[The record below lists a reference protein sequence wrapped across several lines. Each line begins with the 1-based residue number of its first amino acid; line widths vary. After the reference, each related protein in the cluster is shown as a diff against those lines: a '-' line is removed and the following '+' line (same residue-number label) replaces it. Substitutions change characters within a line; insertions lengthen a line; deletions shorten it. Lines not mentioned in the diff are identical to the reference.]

1 MVSTQKTPYDAWIAQ
16 RVCPDGEQ
24 FSAQALQRYQLAR
37 LNEVISTARKCSPF
51 YKRHFQGYGA
61 FPLTSLADLGRLPFM
76 GPEDVRREGL
86 KMLCVHQG
94 EISRVVTLETSGTT
108 GQPKQVYFTE
118 EDQALTVD
126 MFAQSMSQIVDV
138 GEPVSILLP
147 AARPGGVGDL
157 LYRALLALRT
167 RPERYGLI
175 SSLPDMLHKLISRR
189 ASCLVGVPV
198 QVLALAKY
206 CEMRQESS
214 SVALKNVLL
223 CTDYVS
229 MAATREIER
238 IWGCQVFDYYGMTE
252 AGLGGGME
260 CPARCGYHLHE
271 ADLYFEVVDPASGRP
286 VKEGQEGEVVI
297 STLTRRGMPLIRY
310 RTGDISRFVPGQCT
324 CGTVLQRLEKVR
336 FRQSG
341 MVFIDGCGGFAM
353 ADIDEVLLALPGV
366 INFSADMTREGDK
379 AALKIG
385 LLTLWH
391 HVDEDQIRNALSSI
405 PCISAALPSGR
416 LDIVVTAREVSNS
429 IEPSAAK
436 RQVGIFF
443 K

>member
-1 MVSTQKTPYDAWIAQ
+1 MVSTQKPPYDAWIAQ
-16 RVCPDGEQ
+16 RVCRQGER
-24 FSAQALQRYQLAR
+24 FSVQALQRYQLDR
-37 LNEVISTARKCSPF
+37 LNEVINTARERSPF
-51 YKRHFQGYGA
+51 YRRHFGGCGTL
-61 FPLTSLADLGRLPFM
+61 PLNSLADLAGLPFM

-126 MFAQSMSQIVDV
+126 MFAQSMSQITGV

-147 AARPGGVGDL
+147 AVRPGGVGDL
-157 LYRALLALRT
+157 LYRALLALRAK
-167 RPERYGLI
+167 PERCGLI
-175 SSLPDMLHKLISRR
+175 SSLPDMLQKLISRR

-198 QVLALAKY
+198 QVLALARY
-206 CEMRQESS
+206 CEMRQKSS

-223 CTDYVS
+223 CTDYVPV
-229 MAATREIER
+229 AATREIER
-238 IWGCQVFDYYGMTE
+238 IWGCRVFDYYGMTE

-260 CPARCGYHLHE
+260 CPARRGYHLHE

-310 RTGDISRFVPGQCT
+310 RTGDFSRLVPGLCP
-324 CGTVLQRLEKVR
+324 CGTVLRRLEKVR

-341 MVFIDGCGGFAM
+341 MVFIGDCGGFAM
-353 ADIDEVLLALPGV
+353 ADLDEVLLALPGV
-366 INFSADMTREGDK
+366 VNFSAGLTRQGDR
-379 AALKIG
+379 ATLKIG
-385 LLTLWH
+385 LLTLLRP
-391 HVDEDQIRNALSSI
+391 VDENQIKSALSSI
-405 PCISAALPSGR
+405 PCIFAAQASGK
-416 LDIVVTAREVSNS
+416 LDLVITAREAGNA

-436 RQVGIFF
+436 RQIEAF
-443 K
+443 